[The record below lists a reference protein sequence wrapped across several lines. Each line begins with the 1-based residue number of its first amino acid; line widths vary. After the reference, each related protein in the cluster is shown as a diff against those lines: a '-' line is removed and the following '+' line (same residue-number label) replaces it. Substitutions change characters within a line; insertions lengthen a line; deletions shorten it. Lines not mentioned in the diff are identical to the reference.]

1 MEQSELLHGE
11 IPQVAAA
18 FCQNWLHS
26 STVGNQSRGSR
37 GLVSKSVSIEFITNT
52 ENGVFEYSKNM
63 RKTLYG
69 LVADESRGVKR
80 KHEDEEG
87 DDDAAAQ

>member
-1 MEQSELLHGE
+1 MQDDSEGE
-11 IPQVAAA
+11 DFEPGEVDDEDEEIEDGD
-18 FCQNWLHS
+18 
-26 STVGNQSRGSR
+26 GNVQFIINKKNTR
-37 GLVSKSVSIEFITNT
+37 GLKTQ
-52 ENGVFEYSKNM
+52 EYLEKNS
-63 RKTLYG
+63 YG